1 MKLKTVRG
9 VGGLCGEEMVASKG
23 NFQCEVCFRDG
34 ITTKSNLKRHQR
46 FYCKG
51 GARVVP
57 LTVDMKV
64 VKVSEEE
71 VIVSTEEA
79 AEERSSCC
87 VHCCH
92 DFHNASNAQKHC
104 CPLAP
109 DLDPNIPVLNL
120 LSSSDSEQFKVDHRG
135 NTLAQ
140 VGKVFHMICSVL

>member
-1 MKLKTVRG
+1 MA
-9 VGGLCGEEMVASKG
+9 ASKG
-23 NFQCEVCFRDG
+23 NLQCEVCYLDG
-34 ITTKSNLKRHQR
+34 ISTKSSLKRHQR

-51 GARVVP
+51 AADVVQHP
-57 LTVDMKV
+57 LTTDVKV

-71 VIVSTEEA
+71 VIVSTEEG
-79 AEERSSCC
+79 AEGRLASYC

-109 DLDPNIPVLNL
+109 DLDPDIPVLTL
-120 LSSSDSEQFKVDHRG
+120 LSTSDSEQFRLDHRG

-140 VGKVFHMICSVL
+140 VGKIFHTICNNVWTNAWT